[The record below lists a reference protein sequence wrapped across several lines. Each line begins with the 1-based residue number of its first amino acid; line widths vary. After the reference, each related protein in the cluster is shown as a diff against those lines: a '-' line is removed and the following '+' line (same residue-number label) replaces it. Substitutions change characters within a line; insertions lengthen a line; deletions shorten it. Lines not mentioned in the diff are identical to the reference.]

1 MQRSRCPG
9 KRVPGLALGTDD
21 VPVPAPDNGP
31 ADSAVDAVRLALMAV
46 SRKRPG
52 GKVAEA
58 DELTGPAQ
66 WTAWTI
72 TAVLP
77 CCRAAV
83 LPGLI
88 RDLHATMDAGQD
100 LPELLKLAAMVPPKP
115 FRAGYWCGSAAGSAL
130 QAVFFTAKGTV
141 RRGSRSDPRSRE
153 EGRSARR
160 PDRSG

>member
-77 CCRAAV
+77 CCRAAGTHPRPARHHGRGAGLARAAQAGRDGAAQTV
-83 LPGLI
+83 PGW
-88 RDLHATMDAGQD
+88 
-100 LPELLKLAAMVPPKP
+100 LLV
-115 FRAGYWCGSAAGSAL
+115 WE
-130 QAVFFTAKGTV
+130 
-141 RRGSRSDPRSRE
+141 RRWICV
-153 EGRSARR
+153 A
-160 PDRSG
+160 SGLLYC